1 MPSAPVARSGY
12 RSGEMAVVIRSPI
25 AADAPRLAEAWLE
38 FGRYYEAID
47 PTMFRVPDDKGLE
60 GWIRNAIGGPPDE
73 DRLWLVADIDGTVQ
87 GYVQAEISRPGTDAR
102 WELLADLR
110 QSVLR
115 VLALFVFEGDRREGI
130 ATELMR
136 AAESWAKERGATR
149 AFLNTYAHSPSAVPF
164 YEQGMGY
171 APNITGYWKEL

>member
-1 MPSAPVARSGY
+1 
-12 RSGEMAVVIRSPI
+12 MAVVIRPPI

-38 FGRYYEAID
+38 FGRYYVALD
-47 PTMFRVPDDKGLE
+47 PSMFSVPDEEGLE
-60 GWIRNAIGGPPDE
+60 GWIRTAIGGPPDE
-73 DRLWLVADIDGTVQ
+73 DRLWLVADIGGTVQ
-87 GYVQAEISRPGTDAR
+87 GYVQAEISRPGSDAR

-136 AAESWAKERGATR
+136 AAESWAKERGASR

-171 APNITGYWKEL
+171 RPNITGYWKQL